1 MREDQVAALRGEL
14 EGFVAEIFASL
25 PRKDQREK
33 SSLYLR
39 GLMLDGQRKSLQPM
53 AERLGIDHQ
62 QLQQFTASSTWA
74 VEPVR
79 REIAGLAIPLIAPEA
94 WVIDDT
100 GFAKEGASSP
110 GVARQYSG
118 TLGKIGNCQI
128 AVSLHAATDAAS
140 CPLNWRLYI
149 PEAWDDLSPD
159 TNEDAQAI
167 VARRARAGI
176 PETIRHRT
184 KWSQSLEMID
194 ELSSWGHQ
202 APTVV
207 ADAGYGDTTA
217 FRLGLSER
225 GINYVVAVTFTTT
238 AHLATAVPETP
249 EYSGRGHRGLPRYR
263 DTAPSLKALALAA
276 GRKKLRQVTWCHG
289 TKTGPG
295 NRTAAMKSRFLA
307 IRIRPANRDIPRNE
321 DRSLP
326 EAWMLAEWPVHEPAP
341 TDYWLSDLPADTP
354 LKTLVRLAKM
364 RWRIEHDY
372 RELKT
377 GLGLDHFE
385 GRSFNGFN
393 RHLTLVTAA
402 QLFITRK
409 RLATPKVPA
418 VDTVFIAS

>member
-14 EGFVAEIFASL
+14 ESFVAELFASL

-79 REIAGLAIPLIAPEA
+79 AKIAGQVIPLIAPQA

-100 GFAKEGASSP
+100 GFAKEGTSSP

-149 PEAWDDLSPD
+149 PEAWDDD
-159 TNEDAQAI
+159 CANTNEDSEVI
-167 VARRARAGI
+167 VARRTRAGI
-176 PETIRHRT
+176 PETVRHRT
-184 KWSQSLEMID
+184 KWSQALEMID
-194 ELSSWGHQ
+194 ELAVWGHEPP
-202 APTVV
+202 AVV
-207 ADAGYGDTTA
+207 ADAGYGEITA
-217 FRLGLSER
+217 FRQGLTDR
-225 GINYVVAVTFTTT
+225 GINYVLAVKSATT
-238 AHLATAVPETP
+238 AHLATAVLETP
-249 EYSGRGHRGLPRYR
+249 EYTGRGPRGLPRYR
-263 DTAPSLKALALAA
+263 ETAPSLKALALAA
-276 GRKKLRQVTWCHG
+276 GRKQLHQVTWRHG
-289 TKTGPG
+289 TKTSPR
-295 NRTAAMKSRFLA
+295 NTNAAMKSRFLA
-307 IRIRPANRDIPRNE
+307 IRIRPANRDIPLNE

-326 EAWMLAEWPVHEPAP
+326 EAWMLAQWPVHEPAP
-341 TDYWLSDLPADTP
+341 TDYWISDLPADTP
-354 LKTLVRLAKM
+354 LKKLVRLAKM

-385 GRSFNGFN
+385 GRSFNGFH
-393 RHLTLVTAA
+393 RHLTLVVAA

-409 RLATPKVPA
+409 RLATPKVQA